1 MPAVLGKVT
10 TRAIDVPRGP
20 DVVHRVR
27 VARDWFAAGRAL
39 ELELPRNLTCAACEG
54 GGCDLCERSGAFTL
68 RGRGEPAEL
77 LHVTLPEADPDAP
90 PDSPHSV
97 TIRIPEQGGLPAPGA
112 DLPRGVLLLRVV
124 AAEES
129 DASVRLV
136 PLEVPVVVPPERRAA
151 TIRPLLASER
161 RVWLWLVIAA
171 GVVLGLLAL
180 KRLLLG

>member
-1 MPAVLGKVT
+1 
-10 TRAIDVPRGP
+10 
-20 DVVHRVR
+20 
-27 VARDWFAAGRAL
+27 
-39 ELELPRNLTCAACEG
+39 
-54 GGCDLCERSGAFTL
+54 
-68 RGRGEPAEL
+68 